1 MLFVEVLIRCLRVI
15 DVEAYA
21 AHCRI
26 ANIPHLGQTDQTDH
40 DLDHLDRIDQTDHD
54 LDNLVPCLPLREAI
68 YQIQPRTR
76 LLDRADHTD
85 PTGQHGSAMKDL
97 DHQVGTDRTDHTDHL
112 SQVLNIRTKYNN
124 KAAPSN
130 C

>member
-26 ANIPHLGQTDQTDH
+26 ANIPHLGQT
-40 DLDHLDRIDQTDHD
+40 DQTDHD

-97 DHQVGTDRTDHTDHL
+97 DHQVGIDRTDHTDHL